1 MRCNNSLL
9 HRSSLQTCTYRTG
22 EFTHDMLIAQ
32 PVSTTIVTR
41 VAAFVSRAFNI
52 IRDKLRA
59 LTWFPGRHVLPEARA
74 GTLVL
79 LNSTVCHKG
88 ASILRKK
95 TCNYVRLCIYNVRPS
110 SAVVVSWL
118 SLRIMVLLQLIEWVV
133 ETGWFSLY
141 RGSKQFEYNHGM
153 NPISLCITISE
164 LNQH

>member
-1 MRCNNSLL
+1 M
-9 HRSSLQTCTYRTG
+9 LQFITSPILPPDMHVLRTG
-22 EFTHDMLIAQ
+22 VFTHDMLTAQ
-32 PVSTTIVTR
+32 LVSTTIVTR

-59 LTWFPGRHVLPEARA
+59 LTWFPGRHVLPETRA

-118 SLRIMVLLQLIEWVV
+118 SLRRMVLLQLIQSELL
-133 ETGWFSLY
+133 ELGGFRC

-164 LNQH
+164 LN